1 MSVKLQS
8 RVAEFSGKEKDEN
21 GVDKDTIEIFADAR
35 EAPEVVEH
43 VREHGVI
50 VNIKQLDLGDYLLS
64 DRMIVERKT
73 SNDFEAS
80 IVDGRLFEQA
90 GRLEDNYDF
99 PILIIEGPLKAMRI
113 HQDAFMGAFM
123 AMFVDFGIQIINT
136 RNEEETARMI
146 YLLAK
151 REQLKEK
158 RPIRLLAKRK
168 AYTLEHQQLR
178 VLEAFPTIGPIMA
191 KRLLDEF
198 GSLDNV
204 FSADIKGLEAVLG
217 KAKAGKLKSLLKS
230 ESEENKE

>member
-1 MSVKLQS
+1 MQS
-8 RVAEFSGKEKDEN
+8 RVAEFSETEGAEKD
-21 GVDKDTIEIFADAR
+21 KIEIFADTR
-35 EAPEVVEH
+35 EAPEVIEH
-43 VREHGVI
+43 VRKHGVI

-73 SNDFEAS
+73 ANDFEAS

-99 PILIIEGPLKAMRI
+99 PILIIEGQLKAMRI

-123 AMFVDFGIQIINT
+123 AMFVDFGMQIINT
-136 RNEEETARMI
+136 RNEEETAKMI

-151 REQLKEK
+151 REQLKDK

-191 KRLLDEF
+191 KKLLAEF
-198 GSLDNV
+198 GSLDKV
-204 FSADIKGLEAVLG
+204 FGADIKELETILG
-217 KAKAGKLKSLLKS
+217 KAKAGKIKNLLNAKA
-230 ESEENKE
+230 

>member
-1 MSVKLQS
+1 MQS
-8 RVAEFSGKEKDEN
+8 RVAEFSRKEGAEKEQ
-21 GVDKDTIEIFADAR
+21 IEIFADTR

-43 VREHGVI
+43 VRKHGVI

-73 SNDFEAS
+73 ANDFEAS

-99 PILIIEGPLKAMRI
+99 PILIIEGQLKAMRI

-136 RNEEETARMI
+136 KNEEETAKMI

-151 REQLKEK
+151 REQLKDK
-158 RPIRLLAKRK
+158 RPVRLLEKKK

-191 KRLLDEF
+191 RKLLDEF

-204 FSADIKGLEAVLG
+204 FCADIKELEAVLG
-217 KAKAGKLKSLLKS
+217 KAKAGTLHSLLNAK
-230 ESEENKE
+230 KQ

>member
-1 MSVKLQS
+1 MQS
-8 RVAEFSGKEKDEN
+8 MVAEFSKKEGAEKDQ
-21 GVDKDTIEIFADAR
+21 IEIFADSR

-43 VREHGVI
+43 VRRHGVI

-73 SNDFEAS
+73 ANDFEAS

-99 PILIIEGPLKAMRI
+99 PILIIEGQLKAMRI

-136 RNEEETARMI
+136 RGEEETAKMI

-151 REQLKEK
+151 REQLKDK
-158 RPIRLLAKRK
+158 RPVRLLDKKK

-191 KRLLDEF
+191 KKLLTEF
-198 GSLDNV
+198 GSLNNV
-204 FSADIKGLEAVLG
+204 FEADIKELEAILG
-217 KAKAGKLKSLLKS
+217 KAKAGKLKDLLHVKS
-230 ESEENKE
+230 AE